1 MPLRDITAQ
10 KSTFKKEACVNEKC
24 KGEKV
29 LQNKKKVKKG
39 QMGLLVIE
47 TIKIFLYDFYLHVNC
62 RVIS

>member
-24 KGEKV
+24 KEKMV
-29 LQNKKKVKKG
+29 EKFYRIKMKKVKKG
-39 QMGLLVIE
+39 QMIMLVIE
-47 TIKIFLYDFYLHVNC
+47 TIRKKLSFKC